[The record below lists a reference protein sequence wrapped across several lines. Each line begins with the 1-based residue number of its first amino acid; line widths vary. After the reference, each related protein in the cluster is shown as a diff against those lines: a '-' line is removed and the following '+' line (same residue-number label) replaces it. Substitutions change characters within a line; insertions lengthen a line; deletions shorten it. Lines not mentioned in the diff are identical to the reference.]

1 MKHLGDG
8 GTNGISRCP
17 FFAALTMMTAGIT
30 AGMTAGAL
38 GADAIT
44 HRFLAFGGQT
54 RIVEADGKTSWSFPE
69 SSRDGQMLAN
79 GNILIAL
86 SKSDKRPHGA
96 AVEVTTD
103 GKIVWEFAG
112 TQSEV
117 NTAQRM
123 ANGNTM
129 VAEAGDKPRILEVDA
144 KGAIVHETA
153 IKSQTSN
160 HHMESRMTRVLPN
173 GNYLVPQLLD
183 KVVREYAPN
192 GDIVWEAKT
201 PEEPKDSWPFTA
213 IRLDNGNTL
222 VNCTHGNMVVEFDAK
237 GTIVT
242 NFHVVSKADS
252 ITVTMAD
259 GTKLPAKMLG
269 GDEKTD
275 LAVLK
280 VDSDK
285 PLPFVTFGDAAKV
298 RVGQAVMAVGNPFG
312 LGGTVTTGIVSA
324 RGRDIQSGPFDDYI
338 QTDAAINRGNSGGP
352 LFNMDGNVIGI
363 NTAIYS
369 PSGGSIGLG
378 FAIPSSLAEPIVAQL
393 KESGRVERGLLG
405 VQIQPMTKEIA
416 ESLSLKSD
424 KGALVAMV
432 QPDSPALAAG
442 IKSGDVIVS
451 VDGKP
456 VESVKELTRA
466 ISALKPGSSVKL
478 GFWRDG
484 KDMAVTAK
492 VGDQKEESA
501 IIKAKADGKPAEV
514 AKPEPMAYG
523 VSLAPISPEAR
534 KQLGLD
540 SAVNG
545 ALVASVEPGSPAD
558 DMGLKA
564 GDVLQQVG
572 RDAVDSP
579 KAAAEKLKEARKT
592 GKPVLMKI
600 YREGMTRF
608 VAISPRAA

>member
-1 MKHLGDG
+1 MTKTKTRIL
-8 GTNGISRCP
+8 T
-17 FFAALTMMTAGIT
+17 ALALTTALT
-30 AGMTAGAL
+30 APALIAPMFSAPAAIAAPQAVQDFSDLAAKVTPAVVNVAVTMKAGAED
-38 GADAIT
+38 GDDVRMSGPQDKQMEEFMK
-44 HRFLAFGGQT
+44 RFAERFGQPGQPGRPQGKQRPSEHKGQAVGT
-54 RIVEADGKTSWSFPE
+54 GFIV
-69 SSRDGQMLAN
+69 
-79 GNILIAL
+79 
-86 SKSDKRPHGA
+86 
-96 AVEVTTD
+96 
-103 GKIVWEFAG
+103 
-112 TQSEV
+112 
-117 NTAQRM
+117 
-123 ANGNTM
+123 
-129 VAEAGDKPRILEVDA
+129 
-144 KGAIVHETA
+144 
-153 IKSQTSN
+153 
-160 HHMESRMTRVLPN
+160 
-173 GNYLVPQLLD
+173 
-183 KVVREYAPN
+183 
-192 GDIVWEAKT
+192 
-201 PEEPKDSWPFTA
+201 
-213 IRLDNGNTL
+213 
-222 VNCTHGNMVVEFDAK
+222 DAK

-242 NFHVVSKADS
+242 NYHVVSKADS

-259 GTKLPAKMLG
+259 GTKLPAKLMG

-280 VDSDK
+280 VESDK
-285 PLPFVTFGDAAKV
+285 PLPFVSFGDAAKV

-352 LFNMDGNVIGI
+352 LFDMDGKVIGI

-369 PSGGSIGLG
+369 PSGGNIGLG

-393 KESGRVERGLLG
+393 KDNGRVERGLLG
-405 VQIQPMTKEIA
+405 VQIQPVTKEIA
-416 ESLSLKSD
+416 ESLSLKAD

-451 VDGKP
+451 VDGKN
-456 VESVKELTRA
+456 VDGIKELTRM
-466 ISALKPGSSVKL
+466 ISAMKPGTSAKL
-478 GFWRDG
+478 GVWRDG
-484 KDMAVTAK
+484 KDMTVTAK
-492 VGDQKEESA
+492 VGDQKEEGA
-501 IIKAKADGKPAEV
+501 IIKAKADGKPAEA

-540 SAVNG
+540 GAVTG
-545 ALVASVEPGSPAD
+545 VLVAAVEPGSPAD
-558 DMGLKA
+558 DQGLKA

-572 RDAVDSP
+572 RDAIDSP
-579 KAAAEKLKEARKT
+579 KTAAEKLKEAKKT